1 MEGREFNDSFI
12 VKARQERERIE
23 KTLHSDEVVAEELKQ
38 SIYDDVV
45 TIFGIPVIFKEFDII
60 EDKAVIRM
68 PSDFIARSDDE
79 IASVYFL
86 GSKPQYVFSNGYLNF
101 MLAFHWTDSHIPEES
116 VFDFLRFA
124 KQAIERIG
132 PKSRIIEE
140 ERLQKDRQKIAI
152 LQMIAQTIESVNYN
166 IMFFTVLE
174 GRLLIGSLTFEQKY
188 RKRLL
193 PLALEIV
200 KSFAIKKEE
209 KEETEG

>member
-1 MEGREFNDSFI
+1 MEGREFNDSVI
-12 VKARQERERIE
+12 IKARQERERIE
-23 KTLHSDEVVAEELKQ
+23 QARHSDEVVEKELKQ

-45 TIFGIPVIFKEFDII
+45 TIFGIPVIFKEFDIM

-68 PSDFIARSDDE
+68 PSDFIARSEDE

-101 MLAFHWTDSHIPEES
+101 MLAFHWTKSQIPEDA

-132 PKSRIIEE
+132 PKSRILEE
-140 ERLQKDRQKIAI
+140 ERLEKDGQKTAI
-152 LQMIAQTIESVNYN
+152 LQMIAQTIDSVNYN

-200 KSFAIKKEE
+200 KSFSIKKE
-209 KEETEG
+209 KEEAEG

>member
-1 MEGREFNDSFI
+1 MEGREFNDSVI
-12 VKARQERERIE
+12 MKARQERERIE
-23 KTLHSDEVVAEELKQ
+23 QARHFDEVVEEELKQ

-45 TIFGIPVIFKEFDII
+45 TIFGIPVIFKEFDIM

-101 MLAFHWTDSHIPEES
+101 MVAFHWTESQIPEDA

-132 PKSRIIEE
+132 PKARILEE
-140 ERLQKDRQKIAI
+140 ERLEKGGQKTAI
-152 LQMIAQTIESVNYN
+152 LQMIAQTIDSVNYN

-200 KSFAIKKEE
+200 KSFSIKKE
-209 KEETEG
+209 KEEAEG

>member
-23 KTLHSDEVVAEELKQ
+23 QALHSDEVVEEELQQ

-45 TIFGIPVIFKEFDII
+45 TVFGIPVIFKEFDIM

-101 MLAFHWTDSHIPEES
+101 MLAFHWTESRIPEDA

-132 PKSRIIEE
+132 PKARILEE
-140 ERLQKDRQKIAI
+140 ERLERNGQKTAI
-152 LQMIAQTIESVNYN
+152 LQMIAQTIDSVNYN

-200 KSFAIKKEE
+200 KSFSIKKEE
-209 KEETEG
+209 ETEG

>member
-23 KTLHSDEVVAEELKQ
+23 QALHSDKVVEEELQQ

-45 TIFGIPVIFKEFDII
+45 TVFGIPVIFKEFDIM

-101 MLAFHWTDSHIPEES
+101 MLAFHWTESRIPEDA

-132 PKSRIIEE
+132 PKARILEE
-140 ERLQKDRQKIAI
+140 ERMERNGQKTAI
-152 LQMIAQTIESVNYN
+152 LQMIAQTIDSVNYN

-200 KSFAIKKEE
+200 KSFSIKKEE
-209 KEETEG
+209 ETQG

>member
-1 MEGREFNDSFI
+1 MEGREFNDSVI
-12 VKARQERERIE
+12 MKARQERERIE
-23 KTLHSDEVVAEELKQ
+23 QARHSDEVVEEELKQ

-45 TIFGIPVIFKEFDII
+45 TIFGIPVIFKEFDIV

-101 MLAFHWTDSHIPEES
+101 MVAFHWTESQIPEDA

-132 PKSRIIEE
+132 PKARILEE
-140 ERLQKDRQKIAI
+140 ERLEKGGQKTAI
-152 LQMIAQTIESVNYN
+152 LQMIAQTIDSVNYN

-200 KSFAIKKEE
+200 KSFSIKKE
-209 KEETEG
+209 KEEAEG

>member
-1 MEGREFNDSFI
+1 MEGREFNDSVI
-12 VKARQERERIE
+12 MKARQERERIE
-23 KTLHSDEVVAEELKQ
+23 QARHSDEVVEEELKQ

-101 MLAFHWTDSHIPEES
+101 MLAFHWTESRIPEDA

-132 PKSRIIEE
+132 PKARILEE
-140 ERLQKDRQKIAI
+140 ERLEKDGQKVAI
-152 LQMIAQTIESVNYN
+152 LQMIAQTIDSVNYN

-200 KSFAIKKEE
+200 KSFSIKKEE
-209 KEETEG
+209 ETEG

>member
-1 MEGREFNDSFI
+1 MEGREFNDSVI
-12 VKARQERERIE
+12 MKARQERERIE
-23 KTLHSDEVVAEELKQ
+23 QARHSDEVVEEELKQ

-68 PSDFIARSDDE
+68 PSDFIARSEDE

-101 MLAFHWTDSHIPEES
+101 MLAFHWTESRIPEDA

-132 PKSRIIEE
+132 PKARILEE
-140 ERLQKDRQKIAI
+140 ERLEKDGQKVAI
-152 LQMIAQTIESVNYN
+152 LQMIAQTIDSVNYN

-200 KSFAIKKEE
+200 KSFSIKKEE
-209 KEETEG
+209 ETEG

>member
-23 KTLHSDEVVAEELKQ
+23 QALHSDEVVEEELQQ

-45 TIFGIPVIFKEFDII
+45 TVFGIPVIFKEFDIM

-101 MLAFHWTDSHIPEES
+101 MLAFHWTESRIPEDA
-116 VFDFLRFA
+116 VFDFFRFA

-132 PKSRIIEE
+132 PKARILEE
-140 ERLQKDRQKIAI
+140 ERLERNGQKTAI
-152 LQMIAQTIESVNYN
+152 LQMIAQTIDSVNYN

-200 KSFAIKKEE
+200 KSFSIKKEE
-209 KEETEG
+209 ETEG

>member
-1 MEGREFNDSFI
+1 MEGREFNDSVI
-12 VKARQERERIE
+12 MKARQERERIE
-23 KTLHSDEVVAEELKQ
+23 QARHSDEVVEEELKQ

-68 PSDFIARSDDE
+68 PSDFIARSEDE

-101 MLAFHWTDSHIPEES
+101 MLAFHWTESRIPEDA

-132 PKSRIIEE
+132 PKARILEE
-140 ERLQKDRQKIAI
+140 ERLEKDGQKTAI
-152 LQMIAQTIESVNYN
+152 LQMIAQTIDSVNYN

-200 KSFAIKKEE
+200 KSFSIKKEE
-209 KEETEG
+209 ETEG

>member
-23 KTLHSDEVVAEELKQ
+23 QALHSDEVVEEELQQ

-45 TIFGIPVIFKEFDII
+45 TVFGIPVIFKEFDIM

-79 IASVYFL
+79 IASAYFL

-101 MLAFHWTDSHIPEES
+101 MLAFHWTESRIPEDA

-132 PKSRIIEE
+132 PKARILEE
-140 ERLQKDRQKIAI
+140 ERMERNGQKTAI
-152 LQMIAQTIESVNYN
+152 LQMIAQTIDSVNYN

-200 KSFAIKKEE
+200 KSFSIKKEE
-209 KEETEG
+209 ETQG

>member
-1 MEGREFNDSFI
+1 MEGKEFHDTFI
-12 VKARQERERIE
+12 VKARQEREKME
-23 KTLHSDEVVAEELKQ
+23 QKLHSDEVVEAELKQ

-68 PSDFIARSDDE
+68 PSDFIARSEDE

-101 MLAFHWTDSHIPEES
+101 MLAFHWTESRIPEDA

-132 PKSRIIEE
+132 PKARILEE
-140 ERLQKDRQKIAI
+140 ERLEKDGQKTAI
-152 LQMIAQTIESVNYN
+152 LQMIAQTMDSVNYN
-166 IMFFTVLE
+166 IMFFTGLE

-200 KSFAIKKEE
+200 KSFSIKKEE
-209 KEETEG
+209 ETEG

>member
-1 MEGREFNDSFI
+1 MEGREFNDSVI

-23 KTLHSDEVVAEELKQ
+23 QARHSDEVVEEELKQ

-45 TIFGIPVIFKEFDII
+45 TIFGIPVIFKEFDIM

-101 MLAFHWTDSHIPEES
+101 MVAFHWTESQIPEDA

-132 PKSRIIEE
+132 PKARILEE
-140 ERLQKDRQKIAI
+140 ERLEKGGQKTAI
-152 LQMIAQTIESVNYN
+152 LQMIAQTIDSVNYN

-200 KSFAIKKEE
+200 KSFSIKKE
-209 KEETEG
+209 KEEAEG

>member
-12 VKARQERERIE
+12 MKARQERERIE
-23 KTLHSDEVVAEELKQ
+23 QARHSDEVVEEELKQ

-68 PSDFIARSDDE
+68 PSDFIARSEDE

-101 MLAFHWTDSHIPEES
+101 MLAFHWTESRIPEDA

-132 PKSRIIEE
+132 PKARILEE
-140 ERLQKDRQKIAI
+140 ERLEKDGQKVAI
-152 LQMIAQTIESVNYN
+152 LQMIAQTIDSVNYN

-200 KSFAIKKEE
+200 KSFSIKKEE
-209 KEETEG
+209 GTEG

>member
-1 MEGREFNDSFI
+1 MEGREFNDSFL
-12 VKARQERERIE
+12 VKARQEREQIE
-23 KTLHSDEVVAEELKQ
+23 KARHSDEVVEEELKQ

-45 TIFGIPVIFKEFDII
+45 TIFGIPVIFKEFDIV

-101 MLAFHWTDSHIPEES
+101 MVAFHWTESQIPEDA

-132 PKSRIIEE
+132 PKARILEE
-140 ERLQKDRQKIAI
+140 ERLEKDGQKVAI
-152 LQMIAQTIESVNYN
+152 LQMIAQTIDSVNYN

-200 KSFAIKKEE
+200 KSFSIKKE
-209 KEETEG
+209 KEEAEG

>member
-12 VKARQERERIE
+12 VKARQERDRIE
-23 KTLHSDEVVAEELKQ
+23 QALHSDEVVEEELKQ

-101 MLAFHWTDSHIPEES
+101 MLAFHWTESRIPEDA

-132 PKSRIIEE
+132 PKARILEE
-140 ERLQKDRQKIAI
+140 ERLGKDGQKTAI
-152 LQMIAQTIESVNYN
+152 LQMIAQTIDSVNYN

-200 KSFAIKKEE
+200 KSFSIKKEE
-209 KEETEG
+209 EETEK

>member
-1 MEGREFNDSFI
+1 MEGREFNDSVI
-12 VKARQERERIE
+12 MKARQERERIE
-23 KTLHSDEVVAEELKQ
+23 QARHSDEVVEEELKQ

-45 TIFGIPVIFKEFDII
+45 TVFGIPVIFKEFDII

-101 MLAFHWTDSHIPEES
+101 MLAFHWTESRIPEDA

-132 PKSRIIEE
+132 PKARILEE
-140 ERLQKDRQKIAI
+140 ERLEKDGQKVAI
-152 LQMIAQTIESVNYN
+152 LQMIAQTIDSVNYN

-200 KSFAIKKEE
+200 KSFSIKKEE
-209 KEETEG
+209 ETEG

>member
-1 MEGREFNDSFI
+1 MEGREFNDSVI
-12 VKARQERERIE
+12 MKARQERERIE
-23 KTLHSDEVVAEELKQ
+23 QARHSDEVVVEELKQ

-45 TIFGIPVIFKEFDII
+45 TVFGIPVIFKEFDIV

-68 PSDFIARSDDE
+68 PSDFIARSEDE
-79 IASVYFL
+79 IGSVYFL

-101 MLAFHWTDSHIPEES
+101 MVAFHWTESRIPEDA

-132 PKSRIIEE
+132 PKARILEE
-140 ERLQKDRQKIAI
+140 ERLEKDGQKTAI
-152 LQMIAQTIESVNYN
+152 LQMIAQTIDSVNYN

-200 KSFAIKKEE
+200 KSFSIKKE
-209 KEETEG
+209 KEEAEE

>member
-1 MEGREFNDSFI
+1 MEGREFNDSVI
-12 VKARQERERIE
+12 MKARQERERIE
-23 KTLHSDEVVAEELKQ
+23 QARHSDEVVEEELKQ

-45 TIFGIPVIFKEFDII
+45 TVFGIPVIFKEFDII

-101 MLAFHWTDSHIPEES
+101 MVAFHWTESRIPEDA

-132 PKSRIIEE
+132 PKARILEE
-140 ERLQKDRQKIAI
+140 ERLEKGGQKTAI
-152 LQMIAQTIESVNYN
+152 LQMIAQTIDSVNYN

-200 KSFAIKKEE
+200 KSFSIKKE
-209 KEETEG
+209 KEEAEG

>member
-1 MEGREFNDSFI
+1 MEGREFNDSVI
-12 VKARQERERIE
+12 MKARQERERIE
-23 KTLHSDEVVAEELKQ
+23 QARHSDEVVEEELKQ

-68 PSDFIARSDDE
+68 PSDFIARSEDE

-101 MLAFHWTDSHIPEES
+101 MLAFHWTESRIPEDA

-132 PKSRIIEE
+132 PKARILEE
-140 ERLQKDRQKIAI
+140 ERLEKDGQKVAI
-152 LQMIAQTIESVNYN
+152 LQMIAQTIDSVNYN

-200 KSFAIKKEE
+200 KSFSIKKEE
-209 KEETEG
+209 GTEG

>member
-1 MEGREFNDSFI
+1 MEGREFNDPVI
-12 VKARQERERIE
+12 MKARQERERIE
-23 KTLHSDEVVAEELKQ
+23 QARHSDEVVEEELKQ

-45 TIFGIPVIFKEFDII
+45 TVFGIPVIFKEFDII

-101 MLAFHWTDSHIPEES
+101 MLAFHWTESRIPEDA

-132 PKSRIIEE
+132 PKARILEE
-140 ERLQKDRQKIAI
+140 ERLEKDGQKVAI
-152 LQMIAQTIESVNYN
+152 LQMIAQTIDSVNYN

-200 KSFAIKKEE
+200 KSFSIKKEE
-209 KEETEG
+209 ETEG

>member
-1 MEGREFNDSFI
+1 MEGREFNDSVI
-12 VKARQERERIE
+12 MKARQERERIE
-23 KTLHSDEVVAEELKQ
+23 QARHSDEVVEEELKQ

-45 TIFGIPVIFKEFDII
+45 TIFGIPVIFKEFDIV

-68 PSDFIARSDDE
+68 PSDFIARSDYE

-101 MLAFHWTDSHIPEES
+101 MVAFHWTESQIPEDA

-132 PKSRIIEE
+132 PKARILEE
-140 ERLQKDRQKIAI
+140 ERLEKGGQKTAI
-152 LQMIAQTIESVNYN
+152 LQMIAQTIDSVNYN

-200 KSFAIKKEE
+200 KSFSIKKE
-209 KEETEG
+209 KEEAEG

>member
-1 MEGREFNDSFI
+1 MEGREFNDSVI
-12 VKARQERERIE
+12 MKARQERERIE
-23 KTLHSDEVVAEELKQ
+23 QARHSDEVVEEELKQ

-45 TIFGIPVIFKEFDII
+45 TIFGIPVIFKEFDIM

-101 MLAFHWTDSHIPEES
+101 MVAFHWTESQIPEDA

-132 PKSRIIEE
+132 PKARILEE
-140 ERLQKDRQKIAI
+140 ERLEKGGQKTAI
-152 LQMIAQTIESVNYN
+152 LQMIAQTIDSVNYN

-200 KSFAIKKEE
+200 KSFSIKKE
-209 KEETEG
+209 KEEAEG

>member
-23 KTLHSDEVVAEELKQ
+23 QALHSDEVVEEELQQ

-45 TIFGIPVIFKEFDII
+45 TVFGIPVIFKEFDIM

-101 MLAFHWTDSHIPEES
+101 MLAFQWTESRIPEDA

-124 KQAIERIG
+124 KQAIERIER
-132 PKSRIIEE
+132 KARILEE
-140 ERLQKDRQKIAI
+140 ERLERNGQKTAI
-152 LQMIAQTIESVNYN
+152 LQMIAQTIDSVNYN

-200 KSFAIKKEE
+200 KSFSIKKEE
-209 KEETEG
+209 ETQG

>member
-1 MEGREFNDSFI
+1 MEGREFNDSVI
-12 VKARQERERIE
+12 MKARQERERIE
-23 KTLHSDEVVAEELKQ
+23 QARHSDEVVEEELKQ

-45 TIFGIPVIFKEFDII
+45 TVFGIPVIFKEFDII

-101 MLAFHWTDSHIPEES
+101 MLAFHWTESRIPEDA

-132 PKSRIIEE
+132 PKARILEE
-140 ERLQKDRQKIAI
+140 ERLEKDGQKTAI
-152 LQMIAQTIESVNYN
+152 LQMIAQTIDSVNYN

-200 KSFAIKKEE
+200 KSFSIKKEE
-209 KEETEG
+209 ETEG